1 MIVLLGDFNVK
12 LESNNISY
20 KEIMGKYGLGIM
32 NEIEEMFINL
42 CFNNNLVIRE
52 LFFIKRFVIWLYGF

>member
-1 MIVLLGDFNVK
+1 MLGYFNVK

-42 CFNNNLVIRE
+42 CVNNNLFIRGVI
-52 LFFIKRFVIWLYGF
+52 FY